1 MKFHLKQQTILL
13 FFFFFHLTVFLTD
26 LTVRTSL
33 GIYGIAS
40 LHFFSYY
47 SFFFVFLTLNVGT
60 VLLKGE
66 KKSEK
71 EKEQS
76 VRSCEQGL
84 GNGEKSFFFVLVI
97 RVFAGWANTVSLQNY
112 FRGSRL
118 RYVFPVLGF
127 LSESLQAPGA

>member
-1 MKFHLKQQTILL
+1 M
-13 FFFFFHLTVFLTD
+13 TD
-26 LTVRTSL
+26 FTVRTSL

-40 LHFFSYY
+40 LNFFSYY
-47 SFFFVFLTLNVGT
+47 SFLFAFLTLNVGT

-76 VRSCEQGL
+76 MRSCEQGL
-84 GNGEKSFFFVLVI
+84 GNGEKLFFFVLMI
-97 RVFAGWANTVSLQNY
+97 RVFGGCVNTMSLQNY
-112 FRGSRL
+112 FKGSRL
-118 RYVFPVLGF
+118 RYVFPMLGF